1 MTEKSLKDK
10 LAFICEKFRIP
21 GTLLWYKQKKSGN
34 INATYEVMVKN
45 GEETGYVIQ
54 KINSYV
60 FRDPEAMMNNIDLVT
75 EYIMKK
81 QKREQGEIGRRY
93 RLHYH
98 HTAEGKNFW
107 RDDENDGEFWR
118 LMNYIEDSVCFD
130 ATSDPKV
137 LFMVGKAFGQF
148 QVNLADFDA
157 SQLVETIP
165 NFHNTRLRLER
176 FFDDVERDEFGR
188 CEEVQEEIK
197 KIRAL
202 FGTACKLTDLLA
214 EGKIP
219 LRVTHNDTKSNNV
232 LLDCITLEPLVVI
245 DLDTVMPG
253 LAMHDF
259 GDAVRFAANTANEDE
274 ADTSKVSLD
283 LELYRAFAEGFIGA
297 TADFLTQAE
306 IDTMAL
312 GAVTITIEL
321 AVRFLDDYITG
332 DKYFKTNYPKH
343 NLIRA
348 RSQLALVQDMQ
359 KKYDAMNCIVHEV
372 AAQHIGMH
380 V

>member
-359 KKYDAMNCIVHEV
+359 KKYDAMNCIVNEV

>member
-45 GEETGYVIQ
+45 GEDTGYVIQ

>member
-259 GDAVRFAANTANEDE
+259 GDAVRFTANTANEDE